1 MKNSILN
8 EWIWKVKRKFYF
20 NNNQMQTTNSDE
32 LFTVNKMIPRIGRSG
47 ELLIYDEIVNFL
59 LEQTNFKH

>member
-1 MKNSILN
+1 
-8 EWIWKVKRKFYF
+8 
-20 NNNQMQTTNSDE
+20 MQTTDSDE